1 LIPARALAKNGGMAL
16 GNLRNQ
22 LLKAG
27 LVDKKQ
33 KVQADTQDRRE
44 KKQKGV
50 DQLAAE
56 QEAKQ
61 RAYEE
66 QKAAEAEAQRQA
78 EAARQAERA
87 QAELEN
93 RVRNICDRWAVRPT
107 RPGQRRF
114 YYVQRSGRIAY
125 LLVSDA
131 VLDQLLVGALAI
143 VERLPAAEIAELAQ
157 GGGPRAAVAKTRSRS
172 LQTLLTQVRKQ
183 AGLLSAGVAVVETH
197 VLLPPE
203 PTERVLALDPTAVRF
218 WARKAQPLGFLPDEP
233 AAAA

>member
-1 LIPARALAKNGGMAL
+1 MPAKNGPMAL

-44 KKQKGV
+44 KKQKGA

-61 RAYEE
+61 RAFAE
-66 QKAAEAEAQRQA
+66 QQAAEAEAQRLA
-78 EAARQAERA
+78 EAQRQAERA
-87 QAELEN
+87 QAELSN
-93 RVRNICDRWAVRPT
+93 RVRNICDRWAVRPS

-114 YYVQRSGRIAY
+114 YFVQRSGRIAY

-143 VERLPAAEIAELAQ
+143 VERLTPEEVEALAAA
-157 GGGPRAAVAKTRSRS
+157 PRVRAVRARS
-172 LQTLLTQVRKQ
+172 LVDRVRQK
-183 AGLLSAGVAVVETH
+183 AGVAAAAGGVRDRIEAH

-203 PTERVLALDPTAVRF
+203 PAERVLGLDSSAVRF

-233 AAAA
+233 AQAA

>member
-1 LIPARALAKNGGMAL
+1 MAL

-33 KVQADTQDRRE
+33 KVQADTQDRRD
-44 KKQKGV
+44 KKQKGA

-56 QEAKQ
+56 EEAKK
-61 RAYEE
+61 RAFAE
-66 QKAAEAEAQRQA
+66 QQAAEAEAQRQA
-78 EAARQAERA
+78 EAERQAERS
-87 QAELEN
+87 QAELLN
-93 RVRNICDRWAVRPT
+93 RVRNICTRWAVRPT

-114 YYVQRSGRIAY
+114 YFVQRSGRIAY

-143 VERLPAAEIAELAQ
+143 VERLTPDEVEALTGA
-157 GGGPRAAVAKTRSRS
+157 PRGQKARARS
-172 LQTLLTQVRKQ
+172 LVDKVRER
-183 AGLLSAGVAVVETH
+183 AGVAATAASVRDRIEAH

-203 PTERVLALDPTAVRF
+203 PAERVFGLDPTAVRF
-218 WARKAQPLGFLPDEP
+218 WARSAQPLGFLPDEP
-233 AAAA
+233 VQAA

>member
-1 LIPARALAKNGGMAL
+1 MAL

-44 KKQKGV
+44 KKQKGA

-56 QEAKQ
+56 EEAKK
-61 RAYEE
+61 RAFAE
-66 QKAAEAEAQRQA
+66 QQAAEAEAQRQA
-78 EAARQAERA
+78 EAERQAERS
-87 QAELEN
+87 QAELLN

-114 YYVQRSGRIAY
+114 YFVQRSGRIAY

-143 VERLPAAEIAELAQ
+143 VERLTPDEVEALTGA
-157 GGGPRAAVAKTRSRS
+157 PRGQKARARS
-172 LQTLLTQVRKQ
+172 LVDKVRER
-183 AGLLSAGVAVVETH
+183 AGVAATAVSVRDRIEAH

-203 PTERVLALDPTAVRF
+203 PAERVFGLDPSAVRF
-218 WARKAQPLGFLPDEP
+218 WARSAQPLGFLPDEP
-233 AAAA
+233 AQAA

>member
-1 LIPARALAKNGGMAL
+1 MAL

-44 KKQKGV
+44 KKQKGA

-61 RAYEE
+61 RAFEE

-78 EAARQAERA
+78 EAVRQAERA

-93 RVRNICDRWAVRPT
+93 RVRSICDRWAVRPT

-143 VERLPAAEIAELAQ
+143 VERLPPAEIAQLAQ
-157 GGGPRAAVAKTRSRS
+157 GGGPRPVKSRGRS

-183 AGLLSAGVAVVETH
+183 AGLLSAGVSIVETH

>member
-1 LIPARALAKNGGMAL
+1 MAL

-50 DQLAAE
+50 DQLVAE

-61 RAYEE
+61 RAFEE

-78 EAARQAERA
+78 EAERQAERA
-87 QAELEN
+87 QAELAN
-93 RVRNICDRWAVRPT
+93 RVRSICDRWAVRPS

-114 YYVQRSGRIAY
+114 YYVRRSGHIAY
-125 LLVSDA
+125 FLVSDA

-143 VERLPAAEIAELAQ
+143 VEKLPSAEIEALAQ
-157 GGGPRAAVAKTRSRS
+157 GGTPRAGGAARTSGRARS
-172 LQTLLTQVRKQ
+172 LQSLLTQVRKQ
-183 AGLLSAGVAVVETH
+183 AGMLSSGVQAVETH

-218 WARKAQPLGFLPDEP
+218 WARKAQPLGFIPDEP